1 MCVASA
7 FGIQTQESM
16 KGIAMQNIKAAGVR
30 ASGLLL
36 AMAGAFLLA
45 ACDAGQGAIPIGE
58 ITKAGASF
66 EGREVK
72 IKGRTSQQIRLPFTD
87 SKGYS
92 VKDGSGEIV
101 VWTTAQLP
109 ADGEEVVVRGRA
121 ESVAVIVGQSY
132 GLSLKEIQ
140 RLPPG
145 LRMPWQ

>member
-1 MCVASA
+1 
-7 FGIQTQESM
+7 M
-16 KGIAMQNIKAAGVR
+16 KGIAMQTIGTVVKINGMLLMAAG
-30 ASGLLL
+30 ALLL
-36 AMAGAFLLA
+36 AG
-45 ACDAGQGAIPIGE
+45 CDAGQGAIPIGE

-72 IKGRTSQQIRLPFTD
+72 IKGRTSQQIRLPFTE

-92 VKDGSGEIV
+92 VKDASGEIV

-109 ADGEEVVVRGRA
+109 ADGEEVVVRGRV

-132 GLSLKEIQ
+132 GLSLKETQ
-140 RLPPG
+140 RVPPG